1 MRSKETNLYE
11 FLSGGKSLFVIPV
24 FQRNYDWEIEQC
36 DRLITDIRNIC
47 ETNKNHFIGTICFKR
62 MDSGETIIIDGQ
74 QRITSIMLLS
84 KALHDVADDQYMKQY
99 IDNEIL
105 KTKYTVSNKPRVKLK
120 PIKKDEAVYNKLIF
134 EDNVNET
141 TFTREERRSNI
152 YKNYEFFVKRV
163 KELKL
168 AEYTDRQISD
178 AIEKLEVVELQI
190 EDENPQVV
198 FESLNSTGL
207 DLTKADLIRNFV
219 LMPLSAA
226 EQDEMYTNYWL
237 PMENVFRNAEEVES
251 FVLHFM
257 IYEKKTIS
265 LHIDGKR
272 AKLSKKNVYNYFKKT
287 YSQTHMQDTIARQA
301 FFKKIRKYSA
311 YYKQFI
317 FDEGFIPQNELE
329 EKFFVLF
336 HVLNS
341 WDAALILLYVYDL
354 IEKGYLNSSIIP
366 DVLDILISF
375 ALRSA
380 VCKKLGA
387 KGLNDQTCILSVQKL
402 ESIFKPGDDFI
413 DLLYKVLTSFKGGS
427 AFPRNADFR
436 AGLLQS
442 NLYGSLK
449 ATTKY
454 LLYSINKYYNPKE
467 AVSFQDGTIEHIL
480 PQILTQKQKEYLN
493 AMDEQTMLNHENIVH
508 TLGNLTL
515 TGYNAELSNDIF
527 EKKKDVYKDSNYTIT
542 KNLANYTQWTGKEIA
557 QRSTELANVAL
568 KIWPLPP
575 QYETRRVDTG
585 VTYSLDSDFSI
596 LTGKKPNEFTL
607 DSTVHTTSSWKEMLL
622 MVLNI
627 VYQYSSDAFYD
638 VMELKQFKNRILT
651 TSIPV
656 GAKDIKQY
664 LSCPPKNTEDC
675 LRMIKYALELC
686 DDYYKTEFVDEFS
699 FTIKCDDNN
708 EIESKLEQ
716 RLDVN
721 MSTGEV
727 VEVEKETIYS
737 DNTNFFI
744 GDFVEHK
751 SFGRGVVKEL
761 TPATNGDVYIT
772 IKFDNVGEKKF
783 IKNII
788 VQMNLLRKIIE

>member
-1 MRSKETNLYE
+1 MRSRETNLYK
-11 FLSGGKSLFVIPV
+11 FLSGGKNIFVIPV
-24 FQRNYDWEIEQC
+24 FQRNYDWEIDQC
-36 DRLITDIRNIC
+36 DRLITDIRHIC
-47 ETNKNHFIGTICFKR
+47 DTNKRHFIGTICFKEI
-62 MDSGETIIIDGQ
+62 DSGEIIIIDGQ

-84 KALHDVADDQYMKQY
+84 KALHDAADDPYMKQY

-105 KTKYTVSNKPRVKLK
+105 KTKYSTANKPRVKLK

-134 EDNVNET
+134 EDSVNDT
-141 TFTREERRSNI
+141 TFTREEKRSNI

-168 AEYTDRQISD
+168 AGYTDRQISD

-237 PMENVFRNAEEVES
+237 PMENVFENANDVEA
-251 FVLHFM
+251 FILHFLV
-257 IYEKKTIS
+257 YEKKSDT
-265 LHIDGKR
+265 LHIDGKGT
-272 AKLSKKNVYNYFKKT
+272 KLSRKNIYEYFKRE
-287 YSQTHMQDTIARQA
+287 YSMNKMKDPECRID
-301 FFKKIRKYSA
+301 FFKKIKRYSN
-311 YYKQFI
+311 YYRHFR
-317 FDEGFIPQNELE
+317 FNDSHVPEGELE
-329 EKFFVLF
+329 QKFFILF
-336 HVLNS
+336 EILGS
-341 WDAALILLYVYDL
+341 WDSALILLHAYNL
-354 IEKGYLNSSIIP
+354 IDDNKLSIDDMPTIT
-366 DVLDILISF
+366 DVLISYAMRSLI
-375 ALRSA
+375 
-380 VCKKLGA
+380 CKKTGA
-387 KGLNDQTCILSVQKL
+387 NGLNKQSAI
-402 ESIFKPGDDFI
+402 SICAKI
-413 DLLYKVLTSFKGGS
+413 DAYLDRGCSFVDALYKLLTTFKGGY

-436 AGLLQS
+436 AGLLQA

-449 ATTKY
+449 GTTKY

-467 AVSFQDGTIEHIL
+467 TVSFQDGTIEHIL
-480 PQILTQKQKEYLN
+480 PQTLTQKQKEYLN

-515 TGYNAELSNDIF
+515 SGYNSELSNDMF
-527 EKKKDVYKDSNYTIT
+527 EKKKHMYKDSNYTIT

-557 QRSTELANVAL
+557 ERGSELANIAL

-607 DSTVHTTSSWKEMLL
+607 DNKVHTAGSWKEMLF

-627 VYQYSSDAFYD
+627 IYQYSEDAFYD
-638 VMELKQFKNRILT
+638 VMELKQFKNRILAS
-651 TSIPV
+651 SIPV
-656 GAKDIKQY
+656 GVRDIKQY
-664 LSCPPKNTEDC
+664 LQCPPKNTEDC

-686 DDYYKTEFVDEFS
+686 DDYYKTEFVEEFS
-699 FTIKCDDNN
+699 FTIKCDDAN
-708 EIESKLEQ
+708 EIENKIEQ
-716 RLDVN
+716 RLDVD
-721 MSTGEV
+721 MTTGEV
-727 VEVEKETIYS
+727 VEIKNETVYS
-737 DNTNFFI
+737 DTTNFFI
-744 GDFVEHK
+744 GDIVEHK
-751 SFGRGVVKEL
+751 SFGRGIVKEL

-772 IKFDNVGEKKF
+772 VKFDKIGEKKF

-788 VQMNLLRKIIE
+788 VQMKLLRKIVE

>member
-24 FQRNYDWEIEQC
+24 FQRNYDWEIDQC

-47 ETNKNHFIGTICFKR
+47 ETNKNHFIGTICFKK

-105 KTKYTVSNKPRVKLK
+105 KTKYTASNKPRVKLK
-120 PIKKDEAVYNKLIF
+120 PIKKDEAIYNKLIF
-134 EDNVNET
+134 EDNVNDT

-168 AEYTDRQISD
+168 AGYSDRQISD

-190 EDENPQVV
+190 ENENPQVV

-237 PMENVFRNAEEVES
+237 PMENVFRNASDVES
-251 FVLHFM
+251 FMLHFLV
-257 IYEKKTIS
+257 YEKKSDT
-265 LHIDGKR
+265 LQVDGK
-272 AKLSKKNVYNYFKKT
+272 ATKLSRKNIYDYFKRE
-287 YSQTHMQDTIARQA
+287 YSSSKMQDVNFRYE
-301 FFKKIRKYSA
+301 FFKKIKRYSS
-311 YYKQFI
+311 YYRQFI
-317 FDEGFIPQNELE
+317 FEDGFVPQTELE
-329 EKFFVLF
+329 TKFFILF
-336 HVLNS
+336 EILKS
-341 WDAALILLYVYDL
+341 WDSALILLHAYNLVDQ
-354 IEKGYLNSSIIP
+354 GQLNIDEIP
-366 DVLDILISF
+366 AILDVLISF
-375 ALRSA
+375 SVRSLI
-380 VCKKLGA
+380 CKKTGA
-387 KGLNDQTCILSVQKL
+387 NGINKQSAISICSRIDQLKSSNDFV
-402 ESIFKPGDDFI
+402 
-413 DLLYKVLTSFKGGS
+413 DLLYKALTTFKGGY

-436 AGLLQS
+436 AGLLQT

-449 ATTKY
+449 GTTKY

-467 AVSFQDGTIEHIL
+467 AVSFQEGTIEHIL
-480 PQILTQKQKEYLN
+480 PQTLTQKQKEYLN

-515 TGYNAELSNDIF
+515 TGYNSELSNDMF
-527 EKKKDVYKDSNYTIT
+527 EKKKHVYKDSNYTIT

-557 QRSTELANVAL
+557 ERGAELANVAL

-607 DSTVHTTSSWKEMLL
+607 DNKVHIAGSWKEMLL

-627 VYQYSSDAFYD
+627 IYQYSEDAFYD
-638 VMELKQFKNRILT
+638 VMELKQFKNRMMT
-651 TSIPV
+651 TNIPI
-656 GAKDIKQY
+656 GTRDIKQY

-699 FTIKCDDNN
+699 FTIKCDYAH
-708 EIESKLEQ
+708 EIENKIEQ
-716 RLDVN
+716 RLDVD
-721 MSTGEV
+721 MTTGEV
-727 VEVEKETIYS
+727 VEVKNETVYS
-737 DNTNFFI
+737 DTTNFFI
-744 GDFVEHK
+744 GDIVEHK
-751 SFGRGVVKEL
+751 SFGRGIVKEL

-772 IKFDNVGEKKF
+772 VKFDKIGEKKF

-788 VQMNLLRKIIE
+788 VQMKLLRKIVE

>member
-24 FQRNYDWEIEQC
+24 FQRNYDWEIDQC

-47 ETNKNHFIGTICFKR
+47 ETNKNHFIGTICFKK

-105 KTKYTVSNKPRVKLK
+105 KTKYTASNKPRVKLK
-120 PIKKDEAVYNKLIF
+120 PIKKDEAIYNKLIF

-168 AEYTDRQISD
+168 AGYTDRQISD

-237 PMENVFRNAEEVES
+237 PMENVFGNANDVEA
-251 FVLHFM
+251 FIIHFM
-257 IYEKKTIS
+257 IYEKRTNS

-272 AKLSKKNVYNYFKKT
+272 TTLSRKNVYDYFKKT
-287 YSQTHMQDTIARQA
+287 YSANNMQDANSRLA
-301 FFKKIRKYSA
+301 FFKKIRRYSN
-311 YYKQFI
+311 YYKQFV
-317 FDEGFIPQNELE
+317 FEEGFTPKNELE
-329 EKFFVLF
+329 SKFFTLF
-336 HVLNS
+336 TTLKA
-341 WDAALILLYVYDL
+341 WDAAIILLYVHEQIDNGL
-354 IEKGYLNSSIIP
+354 LSSDIMLQVL
-366 DVLDILISF
+366 DVLIAFQMRATI
-375 ALRSA
+375 
-380 VCKKLGA
+380 CKKIGA
-387 KGLNDQTCILSVQKL
+387 TGMNVQTAILSVQKL
-402 ESIFKPGDDFI
+402 EANFNHGDNFI
-413 DLLYKVLTSFKGGS
+413 DLLYKTLTSFKGGS
-427 AFPRNADFR
+427 AFPRNSDFR
-436 AGLLQS
+436 SGLLQT

-449 ATTKY
+449 QTTKY
-454 LLYSINKYYNPKE
+454 LLHSIEKYYNPKE
-467 AVSFQDGTIEHIL
+467 VVSFQEGTIEHIL
-480 PQILTQKQKEYLN
+480 PQTLTQKQKEYLN

-515 TGYNAELSNDIF
+515 TGYNSELSNDMF
-527 EKKKDVYKDSNYTIT
+527 EKKKHVYKDSNYTIT
-542 KNLANYTQWTGKEIA
+542 KNLANYAQWTGKEISERGA
-557 QRSTELANVAL
+557 ELANVAL

-607 DSTVHTTSSWKEMLL
+607 DNKVHTAGSWKEMLL

-627 VYQYSSDAFYD
+627 IYQYSEDAFYD
-638 VMELKQFKNRILT
+638 VMELKQFKNRVLT
-651 TSIPV
+651 SSIPI
-656 GAKDIKQY
+656 GTRDIKQY
-664 LSCPPKNTEDC
+664 LQCPPKNTEDC

-686 DDYYKTEFVDEFS
+686 DDYYKTEFVEEFS
-699 FTIKCDDNN
+699 FTIKCDDAN
-708 EIESKLEQ
+708 EIENKIEQ
-716 RLDVN
+716 RLDVD
-721 MSTGEV
+721 MTTGEV
-727 VEVEKETIYS
+727 VEIKNETVYS
-737 DNTNFFI
+737 DTTNFFI
-744 GDFVEHK
+744 GDIVEHK
-751 SFGRGVVKEL
+751 SFGRGIVKEL

-772 IKFDNVGEKKF
+772 VKFDKMGEKKF

-788 VQMNLLRKIIE
+788 VQMKLLRKIVA